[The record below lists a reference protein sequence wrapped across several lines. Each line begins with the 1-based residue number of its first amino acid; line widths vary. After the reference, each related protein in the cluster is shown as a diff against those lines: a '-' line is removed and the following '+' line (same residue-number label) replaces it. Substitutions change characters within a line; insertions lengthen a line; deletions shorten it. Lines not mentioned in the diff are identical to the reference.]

1 VHTTEHDDAGEGIVV
16 YTSLAQSDAETLRDG
31 GSRCNL
37 KITIGDVDLPAF
49 ISDGKLYVQAPLRHV
64 FEAFAEDLSDFV
76 RDMEIRVSGPR
87 GATLS
92 LDSDGRP
99 FPGTTVALTRM
110 VRGSRKR
117 R

>member
-1 VHTTEHDDAGEGIVV
+1 MYSYEHDDSGEGHVI
-16 YTSLAQSDAETLRDG
+16 YTALSESDAETLLAG

-37 KITIGDVDLPAF
+37 KITLGDVDLPAF

-64 FEAFAEDLSDFV
+64 FQAFAEDLSDFV

-87 GATLS
+87 GTTLS

-99 FPGTTVALTRM
+99 LPGTTVAVTRM
-110 VRGSRKR
+110 VRRGRKS
-117 R
+117 